1 MTSAIILG
9 DSTHNT
15 LSVVRSLGQARVPF
29 ILLLSGEH
37 DTCNVARSKYLRHNK
52 LIRIGQTD
60 DALPILRSMT
70 LTEAA
75 KIICTYDE
83 AAELVDRNE
92 EELSSKFITPCRGK
106 RIGQLFNK
114 DAQCAL
120 ARSCG
125 LTVPESRL
133 FHRGDDIDDLSLP
146 YPVIIKPL
154 YSTKGEKSDIHICHS
169 KQELVDALNT
179 ASACNDFILQE
190 FIDKEYELNCV
201 GISTDAGIIIP
212 GAIHKLRHYPNIV
225 GTCSYGIYDLAQTL
239 NINLDGIKE
248 FLDTA
253 NYHGPFSIEFLHCK
267 GKNYFMEVNFRND
280 GLAYMATAAG
290 ANLHAKYIN
299 ESYPIDFSKTKSIYM
314 MNYSI
319 DYLHVKEGRISKSR
333 WWRDFL
339 RTRCFINASLSDPMP
354 TLAYYLKKLPGLRHL
369 SRISFIG

>member
-1 MTSAIILG
+1 MNSAIIIG

-29 ILLLSGEH
+29 ILLLNGEH
-37 DTCNVARSKYLRHNK
+37 DTCYVSRSKYLRRNK
-52 LIRIGQTD
+52 LIRIHHTD

-70 LTEAA
+70 LKDTA

-83 AAELVDRNE
+83 AAELVDRHE
-92 EELSSKFITPCRGK
+92 EELSSKFVTPCRGK
-106 RIGQLFNK
+106 QIGQLFNK
-114 DAQCAL
+114 DIQCAL

-133 FHRGDDIDDLSLP
+133 FHRDNDIDDISLP
-146 YPVIIKPL
+146 YPVILKPL
-154 YSTKGEKSDIHICHS
+154 YSTKGEKSDIHICRS
-169 KQELVDALNT
+169 KNEFKQALNA
-179 ASACNDFILQE
+179 ASSCNDFILQE
-190 FIDKEYELNCV
+190 FIDKDYELNCI
-201 GISTDAGIIIP
+201 GINTDTEIIIP
-212 GAIHKLRHYPNIV
+212 GAIHKLRHYPDII
-225 GTCSYGIYDLAQTL
+225 GSCSHGIYDLVKDL
-239 NINLDGIKE
+239 DINLAGIKK

-290 ANLHAKYIN
+290 ANLHAKYID
-299 ESYPIDFSKTKSIYM
+299 ESYPLNLDEIKSIYM

-339 RTRCFINASLSDPMP
+339 RTRCFINFSLRDPMT
-354 TLAYYLKKLPGLRHL
+354 TLTYYMKK
-369 SRISFIG
+369 I